1 MDDLISTIQI
11 SPRSLMATR
20 SARRPEGKDSSLTE
34 AKPNDRSR
42 RAVPRAIASAV
53 SDWRPSGSGTRLR
66 FWADDSIAGQHRTGC
81 KKWKQVSYQG
91 FRASL
96 AEPTMFGSRCR
107 NIFEVFLGGRRKI
120 GIVRRMT

>member
-1 MDDLISTIQI
+1 
-11 SPRSLMATR
+11 MATR
-20 SARRPEGKDSSLTE
+20 SARRPEGKDSSLTQ

-42 RAVPRAIASAV
+42 RSVPRAIASAV

-91 FRASL
+91 FRAS
-96 AEPTMFGSRCR
+96 FGRADH
-107 NIFEVFLGGRRKI
+107 
-120 GIVRRMT
+120 VRRQMPEHLKFSLAGDEKSALCDA